1 MFATFASKL
10 CNGVQV
16 CCTCRAD
23 NYLLSANPLSIV
35 KTVVTALS
43 LNYNFRFSMI
53 VKVVVITISAT
64 VHVGI
69 HLLWPLFPR
78 ECVHQFC
85 KRGWPGDGQH
95 DVRT

>member
-1 MFATFASKL
+1 MQWFA
-10 CNGVQV
+10 VQV
-16 CCTCRAD
+16 RCTCRAD

-35 KTVVTALS
+35 KTAVTV
-43 LNYNFRFSMI
+43 RFSMI
-53 VKVVVITISAT
+53 VKVAVITISVK
-64 VHVGI
+64 VHAGI

-85 KRGWPGDGQH
+85 KRGWPGDGRH